1 MYTTTQRVSVGYPA
15 PAFLVGRACQKK
27 CLLTYKLQPRSV
39 KPTQKMAGL
48 DEDAIDEVL
57 YLARTNEAAELE
69 SYLSEV
75 SAQTKRSKA
84 EILIAAIDPYS
95 KNSALHYGA
104 ANGHNGTVSA
114 SSILYSIYLT
124 GSIDI
129 IKLLF
134 STSTEK
140 PAPEFLNAVN
150 ESGNTPLHWAALNG
164 HLESVKLL
172 IQSGADVTIINRA
185 GHDAVYEAEIND
197 KNEVVDWLLG
207 AVEELEKGIGET
219 DEDMDDADMHNAED
233 VGSATQGSAAQSS
246 VEGVRKQMEELDT
259 KEGVSKNG

>member
-1 MYTTTQRVSVGYPA
+1 M
-15 PAFLVGRACQKK
+15 
-27 CLLTYKLQPRSV
+27 
-39 KPTQKMAGL
+39 
-48 DEDAIDEVL
+48 
-57 YLARTNEAAELE
+57 
-69 SYLSEV
+69 
-75 SAQTKRSKA
+75 
-84 EILIAAIDPYS
+84 
-95 KNSALHYGA
+95 
-104 ANGHNGTVSA
+104 
-114 SSILYSIYLT
+114 YSIYLT

-207 AVEELEKGIGET
+207 AVEELEKGIGQSGEAGDN
-219 DEDMDDADMHNAED
+219 DEDMEDADKDHVED
-233 VGSATQGSAAQSS
+233 VDSSTQGSAAGSS
-246 VEGVRKQMEELDT
+246 MEGVQKQMEGLDT
-259 KEGVSKNG
+259 KDGVSKNG